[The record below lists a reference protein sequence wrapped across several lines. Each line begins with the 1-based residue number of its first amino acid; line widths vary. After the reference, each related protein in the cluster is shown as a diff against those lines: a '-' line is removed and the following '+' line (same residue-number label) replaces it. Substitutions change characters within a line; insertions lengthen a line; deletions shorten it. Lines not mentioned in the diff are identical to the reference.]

1 MPLKSS
7 TRQGYALSPQLFNIV
22 PEVVARA
29 IKQPKDFKGKQMRK
43 EEFKLSLS
51 AGGMI
56 VSKSDAKNP
65 IKEFLQLT
73 LAASKI
79 AGYNI
84 NSQNPGSSYI

>member
-1 MPLKSS
+1 
-7 TRQGYALSPQLFNIV
+7 
-22 PEVVARA
+22 
-29 IKQPKDFKGKQMRK
+29 MRK
-43 EEFKLSLS
+43 EENKLSLS

-56 VSKSDAKNP
+56 ESKSDVKNP

-84 NSQNPGSSYI
+84 ISQNPGFSYI